1 MPAFPLFI
9 DLTGKKV
16 LVFGGGEVALRKITT
31 LLLFKPSVE
40 VCAEAYCTGIL
51 NLIHAGQVK
60 KVEMVV
66 NFDGE
71 EVPKILDAFLVI
83 CATDNEV
90 FNHKTAKKCH
100 EMNIWV
106 NSATS
111 AGDCSFVFP
120 AVTVRG
126 DIVCAMTSSGS
137 VPVLTKKIR
146 EDVES
151 VMPEW
156 YEELSRRLG
165 YVRLIVKSKV
175 SSQKNRRDIL
185 RRLTD
190 YGLKHGGSIPE
201 DIIREEIE
209 KTKED
214 L

>member
-16 LVFGGGEVALRKITT
+16 VVFGGGEVALRKIKT
-31 LLLFKPSVE
+31 LLLFKPSIE
-40 VCAEAYCTGIL
+40 VYAEEYCAGIL
-51 NLIHAGQVK
+51 SLIHAGQIK
-60 KVEMVV
+60 TAEMSLH
-66 NFDGE
+66 FDGE
-71 EVPKILDAFLVI
+71 ESPRILDAFLVI

-90 FNHKTAKKCH
+90 FNHKTAKKCQ
-100 EMNIWV
+100 EMNLWV

-111 AGDCSFVFP
+111 AGDCNFVFP
-120 AVTVRG
+120 AVVARG

-165 YVRLIVKSKV
+165 YVRLVVKSKV

-190 YGLKHGGSIPE
+190 YGLQHGGSIPE
-201 DIIREEIE
+201 NIIREEIE
-209 KTKED
+209 KTNEV